1 MSEAEEEI
9 ASALSLPE
17 LPTVKQQIRSIEE
30 RQAALYAG
38 EISVPSDV
46 VDEVLR
52 KGGNKDRSHLRMIY
66 NFMIEQTPEEYT
78 EFVRRE
84 YGEGGIG
91 LVIGGKEYSVW
102 YDELGCR
109 LQLDTPYTTRSWIR
123 LFYHGRKF
131 PDGFTSFYARVNM
144 HHSLFWKLPGQMQSK
159 NMQRYWRIC
168 SVIWQKAYQNLC
180 LKITRYFMAVF
191 QRC

>member
-1 MSEAEEEI
+1 M
-9 ASALSLPE
+9 
-17 LPTVKQQIRSIEE
+17 
-30 RQAALYAG
+30 
-38 EISVPSDV
+38 
-46 VDEVLR
+46 
-52 KGGNKDRSHLRMIY
+52 
-66 NFMIEQTPEEYT
+66 
-78 EFVRRE
+78 
-84 YGEGGIG
+84 
-91 LVIGGKEYSVW
+91 
-102 YDELGCR
+102 
-109 LQLDTPYTTRSWIR
+109 QLDTPYTTRSWIR

-191 QRC
+191 QRWLSVSEICWSSRNFLQTLMNVWKDLQKHMKWIKKLCVSIITIRTEYLHNFRNLRKKRFPIRQGKGFNGRNMKFLSRRMK